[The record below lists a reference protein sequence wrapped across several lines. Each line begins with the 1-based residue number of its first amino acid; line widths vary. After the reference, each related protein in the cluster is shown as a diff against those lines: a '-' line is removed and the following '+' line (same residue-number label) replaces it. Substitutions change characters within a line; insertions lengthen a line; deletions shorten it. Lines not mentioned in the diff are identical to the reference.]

1 MFQAK
6 IRETSLSNLH
16 DDTVAQAMPCLQDD
30 SVFYLGKQVNGDIC
44 YWKPGK
50 QARNG
55 FVEGGEWF
63 SFGQAEQEVILGHRG
78 KDICKVVGNKNQ
90 ELTRETQEMKM
101 DL

>member
-1 MFQAK
+1 MQRG
-6 IRETSLSNLH
+6 RERGTE
-16 DDTVAQAMPCLQDD
+16 VD